1 MAIKLYSG
9 LPGSGKTLS
18 LVSALVDL
26 KKDGERGKTPPRPV
40 YAYGIAG
47 LREGLALPVDVKKAP
62 IRNPRFGEV
71 DEPEFLPW
79 WAQLPHGSII
89 CIDEVQD
96 LWPTNRLT
104 GSELESHHLDIFMLT
119 KHRHWGYDFLLTSQK
134 PAFLHKHAREL
145 VDEHK
150 HIVRRW
156 NGKTVD
162 RYTWQ
167 EGQDDV
173 KSRAVRAL
181 AQRER
186 WRYPRECFA
195 LYQSSTV
202 HTMKRRLPW
211 QYWLMI
217 GAAVLAIPLIW
228 YAIHRIVGL
237 RHLSQDVGVSP
248 VASGSAARPGFSV
261 GGERTRWAT
270 VEDYVKDHIPR
281 VANQPWSAP
290 VFDQEAVAAKPDL
303 LCMEHEDPSGTP
315 DARGVKMLCSCY
327 TEQVTPYELHSL
339 EECRRYAR
347 HGVYNPR
354 RAPIGGDQYA
364 RDRMESDPKRSGAPV
379 AGAPA
384 DAAGASAAWQPA
396 WRTRTYIQP
405 EQTKV
410 TATVSRYQGT

>member
-26 KKDGERGKTPPRPV
+26 KRDGERQTAPRPV

-62 IRNPRFGEV
+62 IRNPNFGEV
-71 DEPEFLPW
+71 DEPEYLPW

-104 GSELESHHLDIFMLT
+104 GSELEAHHLDIFMLT

-167 EGQDDV
+167 EGQEDV

-186 WRYPRECFA
+186 WKYPKECFP
-195 LYQSSTV
+195 LYRSSTV
-202 HTMKRRLPW
+202 HTMKRKLPW
-211 QYWLMI
+211 QYFLMI
-217 GAAVLAIPLIW
+217 GAGVLAVPMIW
-228 YAIHRIVGL
+228 YAVHRIVGL
-237 RHLSQDVGVSP
+237 RHLAKDSGVAAAP
-248 VASGSAARPGFSV
+248 VSSSGRSGFSL
-261 GGERTRWAT
+261 GGEKTKWAT

-290 VFDQEAVAAKPDL
+290 VFDQEAIAARPDL
-303 LCMEHEDPSGTP
+303 LCIEYHQVIN
-315 DARGVKMLCSCY
+315 GVDQQLCSCY
-327 TEQVTPYELHSL
+327 TEQVTPYDLHSL

-354 RAPIGGDQYA
+354 RPPVGSGERFA
-364 RDRMESDPKRSGAPV
+364 RDQRQDQQSQKSATGGARAEPVGDSG
-379 AGAPA
+379 
-384 DAAGASAAWQPA
+384 AWQPA
-396 WRTRTYIQP
+396 WRTRAYVQP
-405 EQTKV
+405 EQSKV
-410 TATVSRYQGT
+410 TASVRGYQGG